1 MKILINGVN
10 ANLRFSS
17 AHLIPTHS
25 SCGCIHGHSY
35 FVDVEIEGE
44 RAGDFDFVVDFK
56 DVKESLRRICE
67 SLDHRL
73 LIPIYNK
80 HIEFKDIN
88 EEDKSLDRLKK
99 EKNVQFHIN
108 NKGYTI
114 PQEDCVLL
122 PLKTSS
128 AEDLAIYFTE
138 TLYKDLKDK
147 NYSNIESI
155 SSCVNEGIG
164 QGAVYTKKI

>member
-1 MKILINGVN
+1 MKILVNGIN

-17 AHLIPTHS
+17 AHLIPTHE
-25 SCGCIHGHSY
+25 SCGYIHGHSY

-44 RAGDFDFVVDFK
+44 RAGEFDFVVDFK
-56 DVKESLRRICE
+56 DVKKSLRTICD

-88 EEDKSLDRLKK
+88 EDEKSIERLEK
-99 EKNVQFHIN
+99 EEKIQFHIN
-108 NKGYTI
+108 KKGYTI
-114 PQEDCVLL
+114 PKEDCILL

-128 AEDLAIYFTE
+128 AEDLAIYFAE
-138 TLYKDLKDK
+138 KLSQDLKDK
-147 NYSNIESI
+147 YNNLTSI
-155 SSCVNEGIG
+155 SACVNEGIG
-164 QGAVYTKKI
+164 QGALYKKEL

>member
-1 MKILINGVN
+1 MKILVNGIN

-17 AHLIPTHS
+17 AHLIPTHE
-25 SCGCIHGHSY
+25 SCGYIHGHSY

-44 RAGDFDFVVDFK
+44 RAGEFDFVVDFK
-56 DVKESLRRICE
+56 DVKKSLRTICD

-88 EEDKSLDRLKK
+88 EDEKSIERLEK
-99 EKNVQFHIN
+99 EEKIQFHIN
-108 NKGYTI
+108 KKGYTI
-114 PQEDCVLL
+114 PKEDCILL

-128 AEDLAIYFTE
+128 AEDLAIYFAE
-138 TLYKDLKDK
+138 KLSQDLKDK
-147 NYSNIESI
+147 YNNLTSI
-155 SSCVNEGIG
+155 SACVNEGIG
-164 QGAVYTKKI
+164 QGALYTKEL